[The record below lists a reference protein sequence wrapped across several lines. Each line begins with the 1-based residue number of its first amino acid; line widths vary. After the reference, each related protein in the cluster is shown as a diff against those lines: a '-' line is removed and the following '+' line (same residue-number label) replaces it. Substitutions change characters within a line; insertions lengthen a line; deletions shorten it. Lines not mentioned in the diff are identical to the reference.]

1 MRIAI
6 IAKSGPAAG
15 RRIVLRGG
23 QTARV
28 GRTDLSDF
36 ALPEDL
42 DLAEIHFVVQCNENT
57 AMIQALAQDQDT
69 RINGAPVSQL
79 EIQHGD
85 SIEAGATLF
94 YVEIE
99 GASKLEVEHSNLA
112 LVSAIE
118 SNRNEVLEIAE
129 YIGLSQESIE
139 LARASTDPKRF
150 GNELV
155 LNSKLL
161 DALRWFAHTISKPQS
176 VLWACACVEE
186 IMQNESDS
194 VQLTAYRAA
203 MRWGR
208 EPNDDNR
215 EDAKQLAEVAK
226 HEGVGGILAASA
238 GWSGGSLAPSNLPE
252 VAPDDRLTAQC
263 VSIALTIASSLGAPA
278 GTNDRLLSF
287 IDRLRKPHTNQP
299 VP

>member
-36 ALPEDL
+36 ALPEDR
-42 DLAEIHFVVQCNENT
+42 DLAEIHFVVKCNENT
-57 AMIQALAQDQDT
+57 AMIEALALDRET
-69 RINGAPVSQL
+69 RINGAPVNLQ

-85 SIEAGATLF
+85 AIEAGATLF
-94 YVEIE
+94 HVEIE
-99 GASKLEVEHSNLA
+99 GAAKSEVEHSDSA
-112 LVSAIE
+112 PVSAIE
-118 SNRNEVLEIAE
+118 PNRNEVLEIAV
-129 YIGLSQESIE
+129 YIGLSEESLE

-150 GNELV
+150 GNVLV
-155 LNSKLL
+155 LNSKLQ
-161 DALRWFAHTISKPQS
+161 DALRWFAHTISKPQA
-176 VLWACACVEE
+176 VLWACVCVDD
-186 IMQNESDS
+186 IMHSESDS

-252 VAPDDRLTAQC
+252 VPPDDRLTARC
-263 VSIALTIASSLGAPA
+263 VCIALAIASSRGAPA
-278 GTNDRLLSF
+278 GTTDRLLAF

>member
-42 DLAEIHFVVQCNENT
+42 DLAEVHFVVTCNENT
-57 AMIQALAQDQDT
+57 AILQALASDRET

-85 SIEAGATLF
+85 AIEAGATLF
-94 YVEIE
+94 HVELE
-99 GASKLEVEHSNLA
+99 GASRLEVEPSDSGPT
-112 LVSAIE
+112 SAIE
-118 SNRNEVLEIAE
+118 PGRNEALEIAE
-129 YIGLSQESIE
+129 YIGLTEESIK

-150 GNELV
+150 GDELV
-155 LNSKLL
+155 QKSKLQ
-161 DALRWFAHTISKPQS
+161 DALRWYAHTISKPQA
-176 VLWACACVEE
+176 VLWACHCVED
-186 IMQNESDS
+186 IMRSESDS
-194 VQLTAYRAA
+194 VQLAAYRAA

-215 EDAKQLAEVAK
+215 EDAKQLAEVSK

-238 GWSGGSLAPSNLPE
+238 GWSGGSLAPSDQPE
-252 VAPDDRLTAQC
+252 VPPDERLTARC
-263 VSIALTIASSLGAPA
+263 VCIALAMASNGGAPGGA
-278 GTNDRLLSF
+278 NDRLLGY
-287 IDRLRKPHTNQP
+287 IDRLRKPLSNQP
-299 VP
+299 LP